1 MDIKILMVDD
11 DIPTTTGYQTILEM
25 NEEDL
30 TFQFTKSNTFQEAY
44 SIITNPANKNA
55 FNLIILD
62 RSMKPYPEKKILS
75 GEDLIEVIHHF
86 LPNVKILIITSHAE
100 KFSVYDII
108 HKNRPDGMMIKSDVD
123 DTNLVQCVKAILND
137 ESYHSQLVKIA
148 LKEEIISKGLLDTID
163 RLIIT
168 LLSQGFR
175 NVTISDKLGLST
187 SAVEKRK
194 ATIKDHLGIIKGT
207 DEDIIKESRRLGY
220 I

>member
-44 SIITNPANKNA
+44 SIITNPVYQNA

-168 LLSQGFR
+168 LLSQGFQIK
-175 NVTISDKLGLST
+175 TIAEKLNMSQDT
-187 SAVEKRK
+187 IKKRK
-194 ATIKDHLGIIKGT
+194 SKIKDILGIDKGN
-207 DEDIIKESRRLGY
+207 DEDILNICRSLNL

>member
-1 MDIKILMVDD
+1 
-11 DIPTTTGYQTILEM
+11 M
-25 NEEDL
+25 N
-30 TFQFTKSNTFQEAY
+30 KSFFKYGFYSGLAL
-44 SIITNPANKNA
+44 SIIVGLSLYFLFFKTPTIELSKINYTDTNG
-55 FNLIILD
+55 NLID
-62 RSMKPYPEKKILS
+62 
-75 GEDLIEVIHHF
+75 
-86 LPNVKILIITSHAE
+86 
-100 KFSVYDII
+100 
-108 HKNRPDGMMIKSDVD
+108 
-123 DTNLVQCVKAILND
+123 Q
-137 ESYHSQLVKIA
+137 KIA